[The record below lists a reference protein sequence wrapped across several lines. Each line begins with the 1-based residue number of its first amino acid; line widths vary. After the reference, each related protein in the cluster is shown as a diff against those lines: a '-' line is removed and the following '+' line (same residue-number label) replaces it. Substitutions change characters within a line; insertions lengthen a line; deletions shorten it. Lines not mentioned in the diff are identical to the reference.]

1 MKRLEQLP
9 EVAARQLGGLEAA
22 PKILA
27 KAKLQ
32 AAEQRAPRKRGAAW
46 RPALAV
52 CAALALCVGA
62 ALWTLDG
69 GVPGVMPAPTQN
81 VLDSHSAGNGTRPTA
96 EPQTRTAGDV
106 PAGSISMSAGG
117 TSAAKT
123 LFAESK
129 GASFPLITM
138 NGATYRLLQS
148 PNGISRSLL
157 GAELGQV
164 SEFNVEPALGSS
176 GMVSN
181 IVARG
186 ETVYAISGMSG
197 SLLAA
202 NVEGSLRVFQRVSY
216 AGTAIIGSETLAD
229 TLCDPA
235 DVEWLELSGHGRIT
249 DVETA
254 QSLMQTLVDYADYQG
269 TGMSGTGSLR
279 IGLKNGLTMQLLV
292 ADESVSACGT
302 WSCPDFFEAFS
313 QAVKGQ

>member
-9 EVAARQLGGLEAA
+9 EVAARQLGGLEAT

-32 AAEQRAPRKRGAAW
+32 AAERLAPRRAGAVW

-52 CAALALCVGA
+52 CAAMALCVGA

-69 GVPGVMPAPTQN
+69 GAPGAMPTPTQN
-81 VLDSHSAGNGTRPTA
+81 VLDSHSAGNGAEPTA
-96 EPQTRTAGDV
+96 GPQMRTIGDV
-106 PAGSISMSAGG
+106 PAGSISMSAGVA
-117 TSAAKT
+117 SPVKT

-148 PNGISRSLL
+148 PSGISRSLL

-186 ETVYAISGMSG
+186 ETVYAVSGMSG
-197 SLLAA
+197 ALLAA

-235 DVEWLELSGHGRIT
+235 DVEWMELSGYGRVS
-249 DVETA
+249 DVKTA

-302 WSCPDFFEAFS
+302 WSCPDFFEAFLA
-313 QAVKGQ
+313 AVKGQ